1 MEGRDL
7 SDPPSPD
14 PVPTDTAPLAALPAA
29 KGALPDRETLRRFIA
44 GASGRV
50 GKREIAR
57 AFGLGP
63 EHKAALRD
71 MLRAL
76 ALEGTL
82 VPAGARRFRA
92 SAAMPEAAVVQVTG
106 TDPDGDP
113 IARPVAWDGDGPPPV
128 IFMHPEQKGR
138 PALAPGERVVARL
151 KRLGPGRYEGR
162 TLRRLTDAPARIVGV
177 FRSAPPDVPPPGDVP
192 RRPAEAGRLIPADRR
207 AKAEWIIPAGETLGA
222 EDEDVVIAEPL
233 PLAGPGLKPARIIER
248 LGPMGDARSV
258 SLLAIHTHGIPDA
271 FSAEALAEA
280 ERARGVPAEGREDLR
295 EVPLITIDGADARDF
310 DDAVYAEPDGDGFR
324 LIVAIADVAHYVR
337 PGSALDREAQR
348 RGNSVYFP
356 DRVVPMLPEA
366 LSNGWCSLR
375 PGEDRGCLFAELHID
390 AHGAK
395 TRHRFGRGIM
405 RSAARLT
412 YDEAQAAIDGV
423 QETGLPDGLIGTL
436 FAAFR
441 ALAAARARRGTL
453 DLDVPERAVRLDPQ
467 GRIVAIDPRP
477 RFDSHR
483 LIEEFMVLANV
494 AAAEELERRRRPCL
508 YRVHAPPSPE
518 RAGAMRDSL
527 SVMGFALPPAGALQA
542 RDLGRVLAQAAGGD
556 SATLV
561 SETILRTQSQAEYSP
576 DNIGHF
582 GLALPAYAHF
592 TSPIRRYAD
601 LMVHRTLIGLGTLP
615 PDGMPAGDAA
625 RLAEIGEQVSATERR
640 AVLAE
645 RETTERYVAL
655 WLAERIGMEFYG
667 HVTGVAR
674 FGAFV
679 TLTRTGATGLVP
691 VSTLPDD
698 VWTHDD
704 TTQTLRGRHGGMR
717 LSLGQPVT
725 IRLVEATPV
734 TGGLLFALV
743 DPDMGADR
751 VADRARTGVA
761 RRGHTRG
768 MHRR

>member
-1 MEGRDL
+1 
-7 SDPPSPD
+7 
-14 PVPTDTAPLAALPAA
+14 
-29 KGALPDRETLRRFIA
+29 
-44 GASGRV
+44 
-50 GKREIAR
+50 
-57 AFGLGP
+57 
-63 EHKAALRD
+63 
-71 MLRAL
+71 
-76 ALEGTL
+76 
-82 VPAGARRFRA
+82 
-92 SAAMPEAAVVQVTG
+92 
-106 TDPDGDP
+106 
-113 IARPVAWDGDGPPPV
+113 
-128 IFMHPEQKGR
+128 
-138 PALAPGERVVARL
+138 
-151 KRLGPGRYEGR
+151 
-162 TLRRLTDAPARIVGV
+162 
-177 FRSAPPDVPPPGDVP
+177 
-192 RRPAEAGRLIPADRR
+192 RPAEAGRLIPADRR

-280 ERARGVPAEGREDLR
+280 ERARGVPAEGRENLR

-453 DLDVPERAVRLDPQ
+453 DLDVPERTVRLDPQ

-527 SVMGFALPPAGALQA
+527 SVMGF
-542 RDLGRVLAQAAGGD
+542 
-556 SATLV
+556 
-561 SETILRTQSQAEYSP
+561 
-576 DNIGHF
+576 
-582 GLALPAYAHF
+582 
-592 TSPIRRYAD
+592 
-601 LMVHRTLIGLGTLP
+601 
-615 PDGMPAGDAA
+615 
-625 RLAEIGEQVSATERR
+625 
-640 AVLAE
+640 
-645 RETTERYVAL
+645 
-655 WLAERIGMEFYG
+655 
-667 HVTGVAR
+667 
-674 FGAFV
+674 
-679 TLTRTGATGLVP
+679 
-691 VSTLPDD
+691 
-698 VWTHDD
+698 
-704 TTQTLRGRHGGMR
+704 
-717 LSLGQPVT
+717 
-725 IRLVEATPV
+725 
-734 TGGLLFALV
+734 
-743 DPDMGADR
+743 
-751 VADRARTGVA
+751 
-761 RRGHTRG
+761 
-768 MHRR
+768 